1 MAVLVK
7 ETPLS
12 LLHEDGTWPAHRSK
26 GKIGFSAFVIPLLPK
41 TYLEMLYI
49 TKEEFKYM

>member
-1 MAVLVK
+1 MTVLVK

-12 LLHEDGTWPAHRSK
+12 LLHEGGTWPAHR
-26 GKIGFSAFVIPLLPK
+26 GKDQIGFSAFVIPLLPK

-49 TKEEFKYM
+49 IKEEF